1 MSEEVFLA
9 LCRPGFESDLAAE
22 LSDRAVDLG
31 VAGYPRTDRDNGY
44 VLWHS
49 QQGSLMPLL
58 DTGLIFARSLYPCAH
73 AFTELPEADRI
84 GALWPALQQQGPFN
98 ELYLEH
104 ADTNDGRELAR
115 FLRGFRKALEPRLR
129 KGGLLRE
136 RAERRLHLFF
146 QDSRNGW
153 LGVSPAS
160 LPLPENG
167 VMRLR
172 ISPEAPSRPAL
183 KLEEAMLRFIG
194 RGRPDGVHTAVDLG
208 AAPGGWTQVAAKL
221 VGSRGTVV
229 ASDLLAMDALPDVT
243 FIEGDFRE
251 EAVYERIIA
260 SLGGRPVDLVMSDM
274 APNMSGMKDID
285 QPRIMYLAELAL
297 ELAQA
302 ILRPGACLLVKVFH
316 GEGYEAYMKQLQAG
330 FRSVKSRKPGA
341 SRARSREVYLLARG
355 FQRQD

>member
-153 LGVSPAS
+153 LGVSPVS

-172 ISPEAPSRPAL
+172 ISPEAPSRSAL
-183 KLEEAMLRFIG
+183 KLEEAMLRFVG

-208 AAPGGWTQVAAKL
+208 AAPGGWSWHLARLGIKVTGVDHGKL
-221 VGSRGTVV
+221 
-229 ASDLLAMDALPDVT
+229 APALLDEYPVRHVSADAFTWRP
-243 FIEGDFRE
+243 E
-251 EAVYERIIA
+251 
-260 SLGGRPVDLVMSDM
+260 RPVDLVVCDVVDKP
-274 APNMSGMKDID
+274 A
-285 QPRIMYLAELAL
+285 RTLAL
-297 ELAQA
+297 MQRWLLQGWAKTALFNLKLPMARRYRESRDLLTRLDQGLEKGGVQA
-302 ILRPGACLLVKVFH
+302 LI
-316 GEGYEAYMKQLQAG
+316 QAAHLYYD
-330 FRSVKSRKPGA
+330 REEITVWVD
-341 SRARSREVYLLARG
+341 ARR
-355 FQRQD
+355 DH

>member
-172 ISPEAPSRPAL
+172 ISPEAPSRSAL

-208 AAPGGWTQVAAKL
+208 AAPGGWSWHLARLGIKVTGVDHGKL
-221 VGSRGTVV
+221 
-229 ASDLLAMDALPDVT
+229 APALLDEYPVRHVSADAFTWRP
-243 FIEGDFRE
+243 E
-251 EAVYERIIA
+251 
-260 SLGGRPVDLVMSDM
+260 RPVDLVVCDVVDKP
-274 APNMSGMKDID
+274 A
-285 QPRIMYLAELAL
+285 RTLAL
-297 ELAQA
+297 MQRWLLQGWAKTALFNLKLPMARRYRESRDLLTRLDQGLEKGGVQA
-302 ILRPGACLLVKVFH
+302 LI
-316 GEGYEAYMKQLQAG
+316 QAAHLYYD
-330 FRSVKSRKPGA
+330 REEITVWVD
-341 SRARSREVYLLARG
+341 ARR
-355 FQRQD
+355 DH